1 MFKFF
6 SLKPRED
13 KFRKLLDEMSVQAH
27 DCAAH
32 LKTFL
37 DHEDPALREQAGTEI
52 ARCKAAAKILSLQVT
67 KELCRTY
74 ITPFDREDIQA
85 FSANLYRIPKTVEK
99 IKDRLVM
106 HNLVPDAGEFS
117 RQADIINEQANVL
130 RAMALE
136 IIGKQDTKIIV
147 AKAGAMDILEQR
159 GDAALGELLV
169 ILFDQKSDVRDILLR
184 KDIYEMLENVI
195 DAYRDVSA
203 VALQIVLK
211 HS

>member
-1 MFKFF
+1 MFKFL

-13 KFRKLLDEMSVQAH
+13 KFRKILDEMSVQAD
-27 DCAAH
+27 DCARH

-37 DHEDPALREQAGTEI
+37 DGADPAARDRAAQDI
-52 ARCKAAAKILSLQVT
+52 AQCKAAAKILSLQVT

-85 FSANLYRIPKTVEK
+85 LSVHLYRIPKTIEK
-99 IKDRLVM
+99 IKDRVVM
-106 HNLVPDAGEFS
+106 HRLNQTGGEFS
-117 RQADIINEQANVL
+117 RQADIILEQADVL
-130 RAMALE
+130 RTTISE
-136 IIGKQDTKIIV
+136 IIGKQDAKSIV

-159 GDAALGELLV
+159 GDTAFGELLV
-169 ILFDQKSDVRDILLR
+169 ALYEQQGDVRDILLR
-184 KDIYEMLENVI
+184 KDLYDLLEKVV

-211 HS
+211 HN

>member
-6 SLKPRED
+6 RLKPRED

-27 DCAAH
+27 DCARH

-37 DHEDPALREQAGTEI
+37 DDDDEAARVVAGLAI
-52 ARCKAAAKILSLQVT
+52 AQCKAAAKILSLQVT

-85 FSANLYRIPKTVEK
+85 FSVNLYRIPKIVEK
-99 IKDRLVM
+99 IKERMVM
-106 HNLVPDAGEFS
+106 HRMTGLRGAYS
-117 RQADIINEQANVL
+117 AQADIIVEQADVL
-130 RAMALE
+130 RNMVLE
-136 IIGKQDTKIIV
+136 IIGTQDTKTIV

-159 GDAALGELLV
+159 GDTVFGALLV
-169 ILFDQKSDVRDILLR
+169 ALFEDKTDVRDILLR
-184 KDIYEMLENVI
+184 KDLYDLLEKVI
-195 DAYRDVSA
+195 DAYRDVSG